1 MKKNWWK
8 ESVVY
13 QIYPRSFKDSNG
25 DGIGDIPGII
35 EKLDYLKELGIIEQ
49 VIPENQPL
57 TRENMADT
65 MEELKNRIEEFLETY
80 QLLDPEKLLNKRY
93 KRFRNL

>member
-1 MKKNWWK
+1 MKLTA
-8 ESVVY
+8 VDL
-13 QIYPRSFKDSNG
+13 KD
-25 DGIGDIPGII
+25 
-35 EKLDYLKELGIIEQ
+35 LGIIEQ

-80 QLLDPEKLLNKRY
+80 QMLDPEKLLNKRY
-93 KRFRNL
+93 NRFRNL